1 MSNRLEGKVAVITG
15 AASGIGEASA
25 RRFVEEGCKVVL
37 GDIQADVGQALAD
50 ELGPGAVFAQCNVT
64 VEAEVSNLVDVA
76 VKEFGQL
83 DVMFN
88 NAGIVGAIGPVET
101 TLETEWT
108 ATLAVLLNGVFFGM
122 KHAARV
128 MKPQNSG
135 SIISMSSVAGLT
147 GGLGPHAYCA
157 AKSAVVGLTKNVG
170 AELCGNGIRVN
181 AIAPYSMATSM
192 VADAYLHDHNAIAEA
207 TKMLTDESP
216 LVGRP
221 GLATDVANAALWLA
235 SDESGYTTGL
245 VLTTDAG
252 ITTGAMPGGPR
263 FNEYSPM
270 QREAGKSGL

>member
-25 RRFVEEGCKVVL
+25 RRFVAEGCKVVL
-37 GDIQADVGQALAD
+37 GDIQADAGQALAD
-50 ELGPGAVFAQCNVT
+50 ELGPGVVFAQCNVT
-64 VEAEVSNLVDVA
+64 VENEVSNLVDVA

-88 NAGIVGAIGPVET
+88 NAGIVGAIGPIET
-101 TLETEWT
+101 TLEAEWT

-128 MKPQNSG
+128 MKPQGSG

-157 AKSAVVGLTKNVG
+157 AKNAVVGLTKNVG

-192 VADAYLHDHNAIAEA
+192 VADAYLHDHNAIDEA
-207 TKMLTDESP
+207 TKILTDESP

-221 GLATDVANAALWLA
+221 GLPIDVANAALWLA
-235 SDESGYTTGL
+235 SDESGYTTGHT
-245 VLTTDAG
+245 LTTDAG